1 MPLSTDIKL
10 KTLSYVI
17 IYVPDT
23 KEATNFYTEKLG
35 FNVKMEDQGWVE
47 LESGPTTI
55 ALHASEEGMKQACE
69 KTLTPTLVFKVDNI
83 KEAFEAL
90 QTKGIKFC
98 QDAPQEVCATTDH
111 IGFSADFTDPFG
123 NKLSIY
129 GETKK

>member
-1 MPLSTDIKL
+1 MTAGTDIKL

-17 IYVPDT
+17 LYVPDT
-23 KEATNFYTEKLG
+23 KEATTFYTEKLG
-35 FNVKMEDQGWVE
+35 FKVKMEEQGWVE

-55 ALHASEEGMKQACE
+55 ALHESEPGMKLACE
-69 KTLTPTLVFKVDNI
+69 KTLAPVLVFKVENI

-90 QTKGIKFC
+90 KNKGIQFS
-98 QDAPQEVCATTDH
+98 QEAPQEVCATTDH
-111 IGFSADFTDPFG
+111 VGFSADFTDPFG